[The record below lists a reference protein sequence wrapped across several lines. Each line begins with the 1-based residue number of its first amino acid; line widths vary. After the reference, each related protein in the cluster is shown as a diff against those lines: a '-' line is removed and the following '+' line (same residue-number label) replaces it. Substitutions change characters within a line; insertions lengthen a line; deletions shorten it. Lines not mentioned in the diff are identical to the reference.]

1 MLMQVNIDQYNM
13 EHNCYE
19 ADGARL
25 QPRVVI
31 SISHDGLFREVHLHK
46 ISDLTCRNGPMLP
59 GQKSS
64 LVTKSFKIEDDSK
77 YYEACAQIVM
87 GYIRRGYEVT
97 YLKLI

>member
-1 MLMQVNIDQYNM
+1 MQVNIDEYNM
-13 EHNCYE
+13 EYNCYE
-19 ADGARL
+19 AAGATL

-31 SISHDGLFREVHLHK
+31 SISHDGRIFGEIHLHK
-46 ISDLTCRNGPMLP
+46 ISDLTCRNGPMVP
-59 GQKSS
+59 DHKCS

-87 GYIRRGYEVT
+87 DYIRQGYEVT